1 MGAIRDNRME
11 RLRKADLY
19 LVITNE
25 FTAGRGTLRVLEESA
40 DAGIRIVQLREK
52 SVSAKELCS
61 IAEKFRKICD
71 RYDILMIMN
80 DHIDIAA
87 ICGADGVHLGQ
98 DDLPLEY
105 AVRLAPEMLIGRST
119 HSREQALEA
128 QAGGAAYV
136 NLGPIFPTQ
145 TKNTPVHPLGLE
157 VIRETRKDLHIPFS
171 VMGGIKAHH
180 IPTLLS
186 EGARLIAM
194 VTEITQAPDIGSRVR
209 ELRALW
215 NLPQKN

>member
-1 MGAIRDNRME
+1 MSAIRDSRME

-19 LVITNE
+19 PVITRE
-25 FTAGRGTLRVLEESA
+25 FTAGRGTLRVLEEAA
-40 DAGIRIVQLREK
+40 DAGIRLVQLREK
-52 SVSAKELCS
+52 SVSKKELCG

-71 RYDILMIMN
+71 RYNILMIMN
-80 DHIDIAA
+80 DHIDIAL
-87 ICGADGVHLGQ
+87 ICGADGVHIGQ

-105 AVRLAPEMLIGRST
+105 AIKLAPDLLIGRST

-128 QAGGAAYV
+128 QSLGAAYV

-157 VIRETRKDLHIPFS
+157 VIRETHRDLQIPFS

-180 IPTLLS
+180 IPSLLA
-186 EGARLIAM
+186 EGARIIAM
-194 VTEITQAPDIGSRVR
+194 VTEVTQAPDIAQRVR
-209 ELRALW
+209 ELRNLW
-215 NLPQKN
+215 PAS

>member
-1 MGAIRDNRME
+1 MGEIRDRRMD

-25 FTAGRGTLRVLEESA
+25 FTAGRGTLRVLEEAA

-52 SVSAKELCS
+52 SLCGKALCGL
-61 IAEKFRKICD
+61 AEQFRKICD

-80 DHIDIAA
+80 DHVDIALA
-87 ICGADGVHLGQ
+87 CGADGVHLGQ

-105 AVRLAPEMLIGRST
+105 GVKLGPELLLGRST

-128 QAGGAAYV
+128 QAGGAAYI

-145 TKNTPVHPLGLE
+145 TKNTPVRPLGLE
-157 VIRETRKDLHIPFS
+157 VIRETRPDLHIPFS
-171 VMGGIKAHH
+171 VMGGIKAHN

-194 VTEITQAPDIGSRVR
+194 VTEITQAPDIGKRVR
-209 ELRALW
+209 ELRGLW
-215 NLPQKN
+215 PSP

>member
-1 MGAIRDNRME
+1 MSEIRNNRME

-19 LVITNE
+19 PVITSE
-25 FTAGRGTLRVLEESA
+25 FTAGRGTLRVLEEAA

-52 SVSAKELCS
+52 SVSDKELCA
-61 IAEKFRKICD
+61 IAGKFRKICD
-71 RYDILMIMN
+71 RYGILMIMN
-80 DHIDIAA
+80 DHIDIAL

-98 DDLPLEY
+98 NDLPLDA
-105 AVRLAPEMLIGRST
+105 AVKLAPDLLIGRST

-128 QAGGAAYV
+128 QSLGAAYV
-136 NLGPIFPTQ
+136 NLGPIFPTR

-157 VIRETRKDLHIPFS
+157 VIRETRGELRIPFS

-194 VTEITQAPDIGSRVR
+194 VTEVTQAPDITKRVC
-209 ELRALW
+209 ELRSLW
-215 NLPQKN
+215 PSS